1 MSRPWPGQLDFSGL
15 EGVMARKFD
24 DETLAFARSLPLSE
38 VLDKLGQQLGFFW
51 RRDPDF
57 QPEKDQRTVRL
68 YVSREGA
75 AWELLV
81 TGAKWFD
88 TRANKGGEG
97 DRPGDAP
104 GRARF
109 RPGRQAACL
118 GSCAWPASAGAP
130 RLKFGRLPALR
141 FGPGFRA
148 AHRASRAS
156 LALSG
161 FNPSLP
167 SVG

>member
-68 YVSREGA
+68 YVSREGS

-88 TRANKGGEG
+88 TRANKGGG
-97 DRPGDAP
+97 GGIDLAMHLAGLDFVQAVKLLASVRAP
-104 GRARF
+104 GQ
-109 RPGRQAACL
+109 RQPVRH
-118 GSCAWPASAGAP
+118 G
-130 RLKFGRLPALR
+130 
-141 FGPGFRA
+141 
-148 AHRASRAS
+148 
-156 LALSG
+156 
-161 FNPSLP
+161 
-167 SVG
+167 